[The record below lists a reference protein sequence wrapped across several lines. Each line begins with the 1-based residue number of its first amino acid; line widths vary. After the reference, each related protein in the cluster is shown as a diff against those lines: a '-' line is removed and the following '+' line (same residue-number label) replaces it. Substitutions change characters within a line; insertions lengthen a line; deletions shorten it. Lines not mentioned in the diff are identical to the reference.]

1 MAEHRTPPT
10 PHRRTLLAVLA
21 AANAAAAWG
30 GAGGLVVG
38 AIGFGPTLDDRLPFD
53 SLVLAGLALAV
64 VVAVPLSAL
73 AAAAWTGHPYT
84 SEISLAAGGALVV
97 WIVVQIM
104 ILRSFSLLQ
113 VVYLGLGAYFIG
125 ASNRVRLGPSGR
137 GAMLVG
143 VGSLVVAAG
152 IGLVPHVIDDTISVG
167 AVASVALLVGG
178 AVSVIA
184 GGRSWLS
191 GRKWVHQV
199 AGGVGIVV
207 VVALAISVVSPSVAV
222 TNVPPSPVTATPA
235 DLGLEFDSIDVTTAD
250 DVRLAAWYL
259 PGTNGA
265 AVVVLHGAG
274 STRSSALDHAAV
286 LHRNGFAVLLLD
298 ARGHGA
304 SDGRAMDFGWYG
316 DLDIAAAVDHLLT
329 LDAVDPDRIGMLG
342 LSMGGEEAIGSAAAL
357 DGVRA
362 VVAEGATA
370 RTAADKTWLSDVYGW
385 RGWFQEQIERVQ
397 YGVTDLLTE
406 ASPPITLASA
416 IDRADDT
423 AFFLIA
429 AGRVADEQ
437 HAARH
442 LVAAAPDR
450 VTVWTID
457 DAGHTDG
464 LDVVPTEWE
473 RRVVEFFDDH
483 LSPTNAG

>member
-1 MAEHRTPPT
+1 
-10 PHRRTLLAVLA
+10 
-21 AANAAAAWG
+21 
-30 GAGGLVVG
+30 
-38 AIGFGPTLDDRLPFD
+38 
-53 SLVLAGLALAV
+53 
-64 VVAVPLSAL
+64 
-73 AAAAWTGHPYT
+73 
-84 SEISLAAGGALVV
+84 
-97 WIVVQIM
+97 
-104 ILRSFSLLQ
+104 
-113 VVYLGLGAYFIG
+113 
-125 ASNRVRLGPSGR
+125 
-137 GAMLVG
+137 VG
-143 VGSLVVAAG
+143 VGSLLAAAG

-191 GRKWVHQV
+191 GRTRVRRV
-199 AGGVGIVV
+199 AGGVGILVV
-207 VVALAISVVSPSVAV
+207 VVLAISVVSPSVAV
-222 TNVPPSPVTATPA
+222 TNVPPSPVTTTPA
-235 DLGLEFDSIDVTTAD
+235 DLGIEFDAIEVTTAD

-298 ARGHGA
+298 ARGHGD

-316 DLDIAAAVDHLLT
+316 DLDIAAAVEHLLT

-342 LSMGGEEAIGSAAAL
+342 LSMGGEEAIGAAAL

-385 RGWFQEQIERVQ
+385 RGWVQEQIERVQ
-397 YGVTDLLTE
+397 YGVTDLLTD
-406 ASPPITLASA
+406 ASPPITLESA
-416 IDRADDT
+416 IGRSDET

-437 HAARH
+437 HAALH
-442 LVAAAPDR
+442 LAAAAPDR

-473 RRVVEFFDDH
+473 RRLVEFFDDH